1 MSLTQEQS
9 SSKTMRNMLIALCAI
24 MLGTQ
29 LPMILSPLGAYIV
42 RDYPNID
49 PTFAISIVSTPRMF
63 GGLITI
69 VLLAPLMLKANRKIL
84 GQLFLVIY
92 IAFAVTF
99 YTVGKMNGPFMAMYG
114 MAFIVGIPAGG
125 YTILCTTIISENYS
139 ESKDRLKLIGRYQAF
154 GAAAYMIM
162 LFISGRLASRNDGY
176 AWPDAFLLG
185 ILPLIGLV
193 VWSAFLPKET
203 AVTKRSD
210 KEPVKFSWKA
220 FTPGIIMMAALYL
233 LFYCSQNVYNS
244 CVSQWV
250 ITERAVG
257 TAADA
262 ADATMIGRFVLMGI
276 GLGQPLFVKYLGKW
290 QIPIGGAFTLTACI
304 LLYVGQTLPILFLA
318 SVCLNIGTGLSNYG
332 VNGYCYE
339 VARPGYGPIA
349 VSVMTMMMMSGGTVT
364 PFLISWFSPVFGGGF
379 NGKLASGILFAS
391 LLLVGNILFYTT
403 KNRFRYPNYE
413 KVEIT
418 AKDV

>member
-1 MSLTQEQS
+1 MSQQID
-9 SSKTMRNMLIALCAI
+9 KTKMLRNMLIALCAI

-42 RDYPNID
+42 RDYPNVD

-63 GGLITI
+63 AGLITI
-69 VLLAPLMLKANRKIL
+69 VVLAPIMLRANRKVL
-84 GQLFLVIY
+84 GQFFLIIYVLFAA
-92 IAFAVTF
+92 AFYF
-99 YTVGKMNGPFMAMYG
+99 VGKANGPFMAMYG
-114 MAFIVGIPAGG
+114 AAFIVGIPAGG
-125 YTILCTTIISENYS
+125 YTILCTTIINENFS
-139 ESKDRLKLIGRYQAF
+139 DSKDRLKLIGRYQAF
-154 GAAAYMIM
+154 GAAAYMVM

-193 VWSAFLPKET
+193 IWSSFLPNECAQPKQT
-203 AVTKRSD
+203 TKD
-210 KEPVKFSWKA
+210 PVKFTWRA
-220 FTPGIIMMAALYL
+220 FTPGLVIMAVLYL

-262 ADATMIGRFVLMGI
+262 ADATMIGRFVLMGV

-290 QIPIGGAFTLTACI
+290 QIPVGGAFTLIACL
-304 LLYVGQTLPILFLA
+304 LLYFGETLPILFLA
-318 SVCLNIGTGLSNYG
+318 SICLNIGTGLSNYG

-339 VARPGYGPIA
+339 VVRPGYGPIA

-364 PFLISWFSPVFGGGF
+364 PFLISWLSPLFGSGF

-391 LLLVGNILFYTT
+391 LLLIGNILFYTT
-403 KNRFRYPNYE
+403 KNRFRYPNYS
-413 KVEIT
+413 
-418 AKDV
+418 AKSSEGTSK